1 MAFLLVLFEAVLVVL
16 SVALLLAD
24 VGSSADII
32 FSVMTVV
39 VCSTFFGVAVD
50 TVVRKH

>member
-1 MAFLLVLFEAVLVVL
+1 MAILLVLFEAVLVVL
-16 SVALLLAD
+16 SVAMLLAD

-32 FSVMTVV
+32 FSVVTVV
-39 VCSTFFGVAVD
+39 VCSTFLGSAVT